1 MFELPPLSEL
11 SKTKTEYEKKSEL
24 NEKELEHESIIS
36 HLESAKRYNR
46 ILSIFNQQDP
56 KEKMKEYIFEF
67 NKLGIANS
75 SEMKKAI
82 ENQVVDLT
90 RYDTFVLSLVLNE
103 FSEKESSTKEK
114 KKPLDSYGIQNFEDL
129 YLKIDEGIIK
139 IELYTNEE
147 IDDFFSRITNNKGG
161 GLNG

>member
-1 MFELPPLSEL
+1 MFKLPPLSEL
-11 SKTKTEYEKKSEL
+11 SKTKTKNEEKSEL
-24 NEKELEHESIIS
+24 KEKELEHEAIIS

-56 KEKMKEYIFEF
+56 KDKMKEYICEF
-67 NKLGIANS
+67 NRLGITNS

-103 FSEKESSTKEK
+103 FSERENSTKEK
-114 KKPLDSYGIQNFEDL
+114 KKPLDSYEVQNIEDL

-139 IELYTNEE
+139 IELYTNDE
-147 IDDFFSRITNNKGG
+147 IDEFFSKITKDKGG
-161 GLNG
+161 A